1 MSTTSPSLKNFIEP
15 VPLCLQTAAL
25 ESLRSIFSSS
35 NCDRVAVVNEQQ
47 QPLGLVY
54 LRSLWACGE
63 ARTND
68 GQQPLSES
76 PIAIEPVRALPAA
89 LSVNEFWQY
98 LQTEELNTPAR
109 PNRSWA
115 GRPSKTPAR
124 PPAGSGK
131 FLGILDS
138 LSLLQ
143 FAALNKIGRESCR

>member
-54 LRSLWACGE
+54 LRSLWAAG
-63 ARTND
+63 ADRTND
-68 GQQPLSES
+68 GQQALSES
-76 PIAIEPVRALPAA
+76 AIAIEPVRALPAA
-89 LSVNEFWQY
+89 LSVSEFWQY

-109 PNRSWA
+109 QNRSWA
-115 GRPSKTPAR
+115 GRSSNSPIALPDA
-124 PPAGSGK
+124 SGK
-131 FLGILDS
+131 FLGMLDS
-138 LSLLQ
+138 PTLVESG
-143 FAALNKIGRESCR
+143 ALKSTV

>member
-1 MSTTSPSLKNFIEP
+1 MPTTSPSLKNFIEP

-35 NCDRVAVVNEQQ
+35 NCDRVAVVNEQL

-54 LRSLWACGE
+54 LRSLWAR
-63 ARTND
+63 AADRTND

-109 PNRSWA
+109 PNRS
-115 GRPSKTPAR
+115 
-124 PPAGSGK
+124 
-131 FLGILDS
+131 
-138 LSLLQ
+138 
-143 FAALNKIGRESCR
+143 C

>member
-15 VPLCLQTAAL
+15 PPLRPQAAGL

-35 NCDRVAVVNEQQ
+35 NCDRVAVVNEQL

-54 LRSLWACGE
+54 LRSLWAC
-63 ARTND
+63 AADRTND

-76 PIAIEPVRALPAA
+76 QIAIEPVRALPAA
-89 LSVNEFWQY
+89 LSVSEFWQY

-115 GRPSKTPAR
+115 GRSSHSPNA
-124 PPAGSGK
+124 PPQASGK
-131 FLGILDS
+131 LVGEPE
-138 LSLLQ
+138 
-143 FAALNKIGRESCR
+143 R